1 MLPELYILHIDCPT
15 TNVKKLQLGCFWHC
29 IWHVNAS
36 YAIAENV
43 IAFIK
48 YEMVLL

>member
-15 TNVKKLQLGCFWHC
+15 TNVKKLHMDWSWHS

-36 YAIAENV
+36 YAVAENV
-43 IAFIK
+43 IAFIE